1 MDTLAR
7 FSLEAA
13 KTRSGQLCNTTPR
26 ISHWIDGH
34 SALATTSDAGCLS
47 LLYWQAPFRTDASRP
62 FAGIASRNR
71 ITTGHR
77 AMLPDRLPVLQRPCA
92 SVWPPMTWHRVRSE

>member
-7 FSLEAA
+7 LSLEAA

-34 SALATTSDAGCLS
+34 SALATTSDAGYLS
-47 LLYWQAPFRTDASRP
+47 LLYWQARP
-62 FAGIASRNR
+62 FQRIPLFDGIASRNR

-92 SVWPPMTWHRVRSE
+92 